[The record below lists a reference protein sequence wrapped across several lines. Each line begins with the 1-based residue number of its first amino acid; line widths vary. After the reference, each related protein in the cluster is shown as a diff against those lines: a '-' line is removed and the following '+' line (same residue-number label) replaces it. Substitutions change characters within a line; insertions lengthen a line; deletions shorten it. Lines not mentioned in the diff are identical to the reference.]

1 MIAAHAII
9 SGFIDEPMY
18 MHMGI
23 CRGVYASLMRC
34 WFHGDLD
41 VSGASRVSLLVTHMG
56 GSQLCLVS
64 GNPLARTHGAQ
75 MGRTEHSDDGTRRAQ

>member
-41 VSGASRVSLLVTHMG
+41 VSGASRVSLLV
-56 GSQLCLVS
+56 L
-64 GNPLARTHGAQ
+64 LARDARHDAFARPPTAV
-75 MGRTEHSDDGTRRAQ
+75 AVV